1 MICPSCGRSVPDGSR
16 YCSGCGF
23 DLRHFQNGFFCL
35 RCGARMTTSKGI
47 CPQCGAAST
56 SASSS
61 SSSSAARVSAYSAA
75 SSVSGAAASAFT
87 AASEDSVTAAVS
99 ASADSASSSSA
110 GFCVDTQ
117 YGSVRANAS
126 VSSSGAAPKGFQNSG
141 SRKTQIFCHSRLS
154 SGDGSPLPEDFQ
166 EKLMNQI
173 RNARQNYS
181 AKGSNSGNGSFAF
194 ESRSGNGQSNFRFSD
209 NNGNA
214 NNGGELPEGFW
225 ENFGNMFKTLFPQNN
240 NSSAARPSSENRQ
253 QRSRF
258 NSAGSEKF
266 SGRFRDN
273 VRNSFQDFSQPDN
286 SRNRGGGNTRDYA
299 RAEPEDSFDDVFQIP
314 EEELEKILRKYEIPK
329 EEMEEMLRQDE
340 IPEEELE
347 EMLRQ
352 DEIPEEELEEMLRQD
367 EIPEEEL
374 EEMLHQDKI
383 SKEELEELL
392 RQGNEEIRR
401 YFNEMKGSG
410 NTAGFDRDHNARGY
424 ADNYA
429 DDYRDDYPK
438 NRAGNYASGGRH
450 ESRQKKDHAGNT
462 RGFTYWETE
471 ELRKLNHSLDTAQII
486 MVLHI
491 IFIFVGLYFS
501 ALSLGYLA
509 FTAPSKI
516 RQAEYFLEKCG
527 YPESVRLCRRELKTM
542 IFFKI
547 VSVVMALGLIVM
559 IVISVA
565 GALKIQD
572 YSPDT
577 VSRLFL
583 FLFVFWLIS
592 LPFQVRSFMTFSGIR
607 KDLKNLTPPK

>member
-1 MICPSCGRSVPDGSR
+1 MF
-16 YCSGCGF
+16 Y
-23 DLRHFQNGFFCL
+23 
-35 RCGARMTTSKGI
+35 
-47 CPQCGAAST
+47 
-56 SASSS
+56 
-61 SSSSAARVSAYSAA
+61 
-75 SSVSGAAASAFT
+75 
-87 AASEDSVTAAVS
+87 
-99 ASADSASSSSA
+99 
-110 GFCVDTQ
+110 
-117 YGSVRANAS
+117 
-126 VSSSGAAPKGFQNSG
+126 
-141 SRKTQIFCHSRLS
+141 HSRLP
-154 SGDGSPLPEDFQ
+154 SGGGSPLPEDFT

-173 RNARQNYS
+173 RNARQNNS
-181 AKGSNSGNGSFAF
+181 AKGSNSGNGRFVF
-194 ESRSGNGQSNFRFSD
+194 ENHSGDGQNNFRFS
-209 NNGNA
+209 A

-240 NSSAARPSSENRQ
+240 NSSAAKPSPENRQ

-258 NSAGSEKF
+258 NSAGREKF
-266 SGRFRDN
+266 AGGFRDN

-286 SRNRGGGNTRDYA
+286 SQNRGGGNTRDYA
-299 RAEPEDSFDDVFQIP
+299 RAEPEDSFDDVFQLP
-314 EEELEKILRKYEIPK
+314 EEELEKILRKYEIP
-329 EEMEEMLRQDE
+329 EEELEEMLRQNE

-352 DEIPEEELEEMLRQD
+352 NEIPEEELEEMLRQD

-392 RQGNEEIRR
+392 RQGNEDIRH

-410 NTAGFDRDHNARGY
+410 NTAGFDRAHNARGY

-462 RGFTYWETE
+462 RGTASSRGFTYWETE
-471 ELRKLNHSLDTAQII
+471 ELRKLNLSLDTAQNI

-491 IFIFVGLYFS
+491 VFIFVGMYLS
-501 ALSLGYLA
+501 AFSLGYLA
-509 FTAPSKI
+509 FTAPAKI

-527 YPESVRLCRRELKTM
+527 YQESLRLCRRELKNM
-542 IFFKI
+542 ILFKI

-572 YSPDT
+572 YSPDI
-577 VSRLFL
+577 VMRLFL
-583 FLFVFWLIS
+583 FLLVFWLIS
-592 LPFQVRSFMTFSGIR
+592 LPLQVRSYMTFSGIR